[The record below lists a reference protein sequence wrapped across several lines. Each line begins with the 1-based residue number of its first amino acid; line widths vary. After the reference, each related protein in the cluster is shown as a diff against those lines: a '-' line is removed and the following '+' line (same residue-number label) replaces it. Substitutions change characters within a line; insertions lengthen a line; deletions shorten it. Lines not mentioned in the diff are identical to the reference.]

1 VTGAEFK
8 RIREAFGLSATM
20 GRALGYSGLKANIA
34 VHIGRLERGDR
45 PHSGRHW
52 ETCANVLARGYP
64 DGMVCMTSSEAAP
77 STKAA

>member
-20 GRALGYSGLKANIA
+20 GQALGYSGLKANIA

-45 PHSGRHW
+45 PIPVAIGK
-52 ETCANVLARGYP
+52 LALMFSREGIP
-64 DGMVCMTSSEAAP
+64 TEWSA
-77 STKAA
+77 